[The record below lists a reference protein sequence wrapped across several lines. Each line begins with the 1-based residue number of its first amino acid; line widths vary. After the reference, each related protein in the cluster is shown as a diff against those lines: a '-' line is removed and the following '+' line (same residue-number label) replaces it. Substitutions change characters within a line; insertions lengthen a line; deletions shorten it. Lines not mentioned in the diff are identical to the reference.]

1 MPSKIRGTDLNFDPE
16 FRFMLKIDPAFEDW
30 RVFAAE
36 WYHTQKSY
44 WYKAAALNAFFVR
57 YLHAQQ
63 LDKRPVALFERTT
76 RLPEL
81 WATLKLDSLNEYL
94 ANIYHD
100 TISDFLD
107 WVQRTHLAEPDAEGR
122 RVVPKHLHHPFPRK
136 RSKTTGKESDLS
148 FSYVTAIDPRMEH
161 WRSLAAEWLSA
172 QKINVSIRRSALDRF
187 LTQYII
193 GCGLPHHPIEF
204 LKRTTPKPVLSEVL
218 VSSKTKGDVGQLGVG
233 DVRNNNYAAEFLDW
247 VLAEKLSIEDEH
259 GHRVIPHE
267 LHDPVARLSN
277 SGLVAPTE
285 TVRSV
290 LSIRYIKELRTLLA
304 EGPNFRD
311 WLWAQQTS
319 EGAKK
324 GGDWFLVDP
333 NVVNPNDPDCV
344 WRERE
349 TSTYEQKTL
358 NLPPRVTELWSPVR
372 AVALMLK
379 LELPL
384 RTCQVRMLDSG
395 EADTWRYMH
404 GPNGGAFELN
414 DSPLAIGSATRPYQ
428 RGIFH
433 RHVNESGAGLYIN
446 TNKTADINKAENAK
460 GYVIPW
466 AHETVLYWL
475 EKLRRWQER
484 YNPIDAPMAWVELE
498 SKHFGRTPPHPE
510 VLEARG
516 TACFLFR
523 DAAAHNV
530 ANRQKPLIDTSLDR
544 LWYRLLARLE
554 QRCVERDETLDD
566 GTPIQFVDHAS
577 SVDDALPPAR
587 PAGVSD
593 QLSCARP
600 AVAARR
606 GLQADRRPRAA
617 DHDALLHQVRPCL
630 HEGGAGQ
637 SGTQHPRG
645 G

>member
-233 DVRNNNYAAEFLDW
+233 DVRSNNYAAEFLDW

-319 EGAKK
+319 EGGQK
-324 GGDWFLVDP
+324 GRRLVLGRSQRRQSQRPGLRVARAGDLYLRAEDP
-333 NVVNPNDPDCV
+333 QPAAPRHRTVVA
-344 WRERE
+344 
-349 TSTYEQKTL
+349 
-358 NLPPRVTELWSPVR
+358 R
-372 AVALMLK
+372 A
-379 LELPL
+379 
-384 RTCQVRMLDSG
+384 RR
-395 EADTWRYMH
+395 
-404 GPNGGAFELN
+404 GAH
-414 DSPLAIGSATRPYQ
+414 AQ
-428 RGIFH
+428 
-433 RHVNESGAGLYIN
+433 AG
-446 TNKTADINKAENAK
+446 T
-460 GYVIPW
+460 
-466 AHETVLYWL
+466 
-475 EKLRRWQER
+475 
-484 YNPIDAPMAWVELE
+484 
-498 SKHFGRTPPHPE
+498 
-510 VLEARG
+510 
-516 TACFLFR
+516 
-523 DAAAHNV
+523 AAAH
-530 ANRQKPLIDTSLDR
+530 LS
-544 LWYRLLARLE
+544 
-554 QRCVERDETLDD
+554 
-566 GTPIQFVDHAS
+566 GS
-577 SVDDALPPAR
+577 DA
-587 PAGVSD
+587 
-593 QLSCARP
+593 
-600 AVAARR
+600 
-606 GLQADRRPRAA
+606 GLR
-617 DHDALLHQVRPCL
+617 
-630 HEGGAGQ
+630 
-637 SGTQHPRG
+637 
-645 G
+645 